1 MAKNYVLKFIFFTAL
16 SGIGLSSCNLINPPE
31 TIPAYMKISS
41 IHLDTVPG
49 QGTNSNAINCAWV
62 YIDDNP
68 VGAFPLPCTFP
79 IVASNG
85 THQLQVFAGIE
96 ENGTAATRTQ
106 YPFYKSFQ
114 ENITLSANQTVTVN
128 PKVSYTQS
136 AHFHW
141 MEDFESVSFRLYENK
156 ALSDTN
162 MFTTTVGA
170 FEGRSGEVV
179 LTAAKP
185 TYEGDSDTLLG
196 LPKDGATPVYL
207 EFNYKSDVAFVV
219 GMYYSSI
226 GNQLPILA
234 VSSSSTWNKMYV
246 NLQPTIL
253 TYSSAPPSIPFYVY
267 FFVALPSGM
276 DTAHFMLDNIK
287 LVQ

>member
-1 MAKNYVLKFIFFTAL
+1 
-16 SGIGLSSCNLINPPE
+16 
-31 TIPAYMKISS
+31 MKISS

-49 QGTNSNAINCAWV
+49 QGTNSNGINCAWV

-85 THQLQVFAGIE
+85 THSLQVFAGIK
-96 ENGTAATRTQ
+96 ENGISATRTQ

-114 ENITLSANQTVTVN
+114 ENITLSANQTVTVSPN
-128 PKVSYTQS
+128 VWYTKS

-141 MEDFESVSFRLYENK
+141 QEDFEGAGITLYENK
-156 ALSDTN
+156 AHWYNDTN
-162 MFTTTVGA
+162 IFATTVGA
-170 FEGRSGEVV
+170 FEGRSGEAI
-179 LTAAKP
+179 LCGNKTI
-185 TYEGDSDTLLG
+185 YEGDSDTLKG

-219 GMYYSSI
+219 GMYYNSI

-234 VSSSSTWNKMYV
+234 VNSSSTWNKMYV

-253 TYSSAPPSIPFYVY
+253 TYASAPASNPFYVY
-267 FFVALPSGM
+267 FYVALPAGM